1 MAWVPKGAGP
11 GAAAP
16 APDGGNAA
24 ERRYQGSSPK
34 PPPVCAGSRLSN
46 VLGVMEMA
54 LILVQSMV
62 ELTLLRSVCHGKLW
76 LPNQSYLR
84 H

>member
-1 MAWVPKGAGP
+1 
-11 GAAAP
+11 
-16 APDGGNAA
+16 
-24 ERRYQGSSPK
+24 
-34 PPPVCAGSRLSN
+34 